1 MARART
7 LNKRCSPLARG
18 PQSTSR
24 RLVDGDA
31 RSEQVFSSVGA
42 QCSSA
47 ASSDHVLCCAPKA
60 RGARRRA
67 GCFVCYRGLD
77 WRGRALRASVV
88 ARGPATSI
96 YFQGLG
102 RRGHLCRECLRDRGR
117 AGLNLLLGSWSAR
130 ARIQRRVAACGA
142 WGSIYFQ
149 GLDWRGRAPRAGVGA
164 RGPAGSIYFQGLS
177 WPGHPCRKYV
187 CDCGRGGLNLLPRHW
202 SARVLWPA
210 GLDAQSTSKIF

>member
-1 MARART
+1 MCFVRATYNLLPGLWLARART
-7 LNKRCSPLARG
+7 LSKHCGPLARG
-18 PQSTSR
+18 PQSTAR

-47 ASSDHVLCCAPKA
+47 ARSDHVLSCAPRA

-67 GCFVCYRGLD
+67 GCFVCYIGLD
-77 WRGRALRASVV
+77 WGGRALRASVV

-130 ARIQRRVAACGA
+130 ARIQSCVVAFGVWVNLLLRSRLARARAQSGC
-142 WGSIYFQ
+142 WG
-149 GLDWRGRAPRAGVGA
+149 PRA
-164 RGPAGSIYFQGLS
+164 R
-177 WPGHPCRKYV
+177 
-187 CDCGRGGLNLLPRHW
+187 GLNLLPE
-202 SARVLWPA
+202 S
-210 GLDAQSTSKIF
+210 